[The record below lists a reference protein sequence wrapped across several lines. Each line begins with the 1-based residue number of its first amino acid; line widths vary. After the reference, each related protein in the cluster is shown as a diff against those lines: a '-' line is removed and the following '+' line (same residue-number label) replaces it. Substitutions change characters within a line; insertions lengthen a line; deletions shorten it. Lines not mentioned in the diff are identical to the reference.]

1 MAVDAP
7 HAHLSQD
14 VQNII
19 MLLVGNQWPTG
30 DESSLRTEAAAWAA
44 AGASVRTCIQ
54 DLTDAKA
61 QLDRGLTGATKDAF
75 DAYLTKLVVADDAA
89 MPLIAQCCD
98 AAAEALNN
106 LANEIETL
114 RIEIIGAAVVLAI
127 QLAID
132 IAMWIFG
139 GAAAAPVEI
148 AITRATVLAFLR
160 KALISALARIAESV
174 LAQVG
179 FDLLAQVIEL
189 AQGHRKSIDGSEL
202 NMAAINGAIGGA
214 VGVGAGWLGKG
225 LAKGLGKGLGKGFTS
240 LTGKEAGKFAKGAA
254 DLAWNTGY
262 GALTGMAEGAAQ
274 DARWNLSGD
283 YVSGAANGAF
293 GGAWGSRHSAMNPG
307 NKFSLSPA
315 DHFEGWLNGKLEGPR
330 PPGGG
335 SHGGPDIE
343 LKPLPSLPPPDLDKP
358 LPPPPVPNATRPPA
372 SQNPPMTVVDPPPV
386 PRGTRPNYPPPPP
399 ADPPPVP
406 RGTRPNYPPTTS
418 AGPSATEDA
427 PPPPPQHAPPTT
439 GGPPV
444 LPFPDFGPDLP
455 THLFDP
461 TPPPSPHPHTV
472 SDSILS
478 ALSPST

>member
-14 VQNII
+14 VQNLI
-19 MLLVGNQWPTG
+19 MILVGNQWPTG
-30 DESSLRTEAAAWAA
+30 DETSLRTEAAAWSA
-44 AGASVRTCIQ
+44 AGAAVRTCIR
-54 DLTDAKA
+54 DLADAKA
-61 QLDRGLTGATKDAF
+61 QLDQGLTGSTKDAF
-75 DAYLTKLVVADDAA
+75 DAYLAKLATADDAA

-98 AAAEALNN
+98 AAADALDN

-132 IAMWIFG
+132 LAMWIFG

-160 KALISALARIAESV
+160 KAMISALARIAESV

-202 NMAAINGAIGGA
+202 NTAAINGAIGGA

-240 LTGKEAGKFAKGAA
+240 LTGNEAGKFAKGAA
-254 DLAWNTGY
+254 DLVWNTGY

-274 DARWNLSGD
+274 DARWGLSGD

-293 GGAWGSRHSAMNPG
+293 GGAWGSRHAAMNPG

-315 DHFEGWLNGKLEGPR
+315 DHFEGWLNGKLEGP
-330 PPGGG
+330 PPPAGGG
-335 SHGGPDIE
+335 THGGGDIE
-343 LKPLPSLPPPDLDKP
+343 LKPLPPLPPPDLDKP
-358 LPPPPVPNATRPPA
+358 LPPPPIPRATRPSTSGGP
-372 SQNPPMTVVDPPPV
+372 QITVLDPPP
-386 PRGTRPNYPPPPP
+386 
-399 ADPPPVP
+399 
-406 RGTRPNYPPTTS
+406 
-418 AGPSATEDA
+418 TED
-427 PPPPPQHAPPTT
+427 APPTT

-444 LPFPDFGPDLP
+444 LPLPDFGPELP

-461 TPPPSPHPHTV
+461 TPPPSPRPHPQSV
-472 SDSILS
+472 SDSVLAELNPGPHGGS
-478 ALSPST
+478 